1 MTKDNSNIIPFPA
14 PEDLSG
20 LKIMLEYTRDE
31 ASRIGL
37 PLVANLC
44 GAAAMSLDFHAETNG
59 GATIDRESP
68 GGNASNVVFE
78 LLEARRGDDSGPGF
92 CEPGFGPI
100 VVTKDYT
107 H

>member
-1 MTKDNSNIIPFPA
+1 MKKDNSNIIPFPA

-20 LKIMLEYTRDE
+20 LKGMLEYTRDE
-31 ASRIGL
+31 ANRIGL

-44 GAAAMSLDFHAETNG
+44 GAAAMSLDFHARTNG
-59 GATIDRESP
+59 RATIDRQSL
-68 GGNASNVVFE
+68 GANANNVLFD
-78 LLEARRGDDSGPGF
+78 LLKAKRDDDAGPGF
-92 CEPGFGPI
+92 CEPGFGPC